1 MEGSNTRLILE
12 YLAVPVGKQAGESEV
27 KAIERIILAHAEK
40 GFELVEACGD
50 EIRMP
55 NLIFAKTLTSGKKP
69 ELKVEEIAHVK
80 GKGEI
85 DEIRS
90 RLLELNDQ
98 GWFPLS
104 VLDSPLTPPIAIYKK
119 VERAPAVERIE
130 VVPIAISLLGQ
141 KARAIKDEIL
151 SQEMRNNLRPRTVMS
166 SGLTPVVIFVS
177 REKRAMEE
185 YLVEHAKGGIFS
197 KASKRLTDLI
207 RGRSLEGWQVCGAF
221 EDETLMP
228 CLVFSRHTD
237 KASTGA

>member
-1 MEGSNTRLILE
+1 MDGSNTRLIVE
-12 YLAVPVGKQAGESEV
+12 YLAEPVRKQAGESEV
-27 KAIERIILAHAEK
+27 KAIERMVLDHAEK

-55 NLIFAKTLTSGKKP
+55 NLIFAKTLASGKKP
-69 ELKVEEIAHVK
+69 ELKVEEIAHVR

-85 DEIRS
+85 DEIRN

-98 GWFPLS
+98 GWFPLC

-119 VERAPAVERIE
+119 VDRTPAADRIE
-130 VVPIAISLLGQ
+130 VVPIAINLLGQ
-141 KARAIKDEIL
+141 TAKAINDEIM

-177 REKRAMEE
+177 REKKGMEE

-197 KASKRLTDLI
+197 NASKRLTDLI

-228 CLVFSRHTD
+228 CVVFSRFTD
-237 KASTGA
+237 HDSAGA